1 MDRTGLQSLHIPYR
15 LIGLCRPSL
24 HHLWSPVWSPGEAA
38 QPDVWG
44 GSRPAEPRMGGYDVT
59 TAPAAL
65 PGGAAAVFPA
75 VGAARRGTV

>member
-1 MDRTGLQSLHIPYR
+1 VDRTGLQSLHIPYR
-15 LIGLCRPSL
+15 LIGSCRPSL
-24 HHLWSPVWSPGEAA
+24 HHLWSPGEAA